1 MISKIVAEI
10 EGTWRPE
17 DPEAIMEDIFRAMNA
32 EEINTAYVK
41 PLDNS
46 LQIIRMADPYD
57 LTNSITQFDRT
68 VEIVWEK
75 LQEHGYTVKYEKPDK
90 KGRTG
95 KKSFLQWLRQ
105 KE

>member
-1 MISKIVAEI
+1 MVMKIVAEI
-10 EGTWRPE
+10 EENWKEG
-17 DPEAIMEDIFRAMNA
+17 DPDGILGLIYRAMNE
-32 EEINTAYVK
+32 EEISTAYVK
-41 PLDNS
+41 PLENS

-57 LTNSITQFDRT
+57 FSNSITQFDRT

-75 LQEHGYTVKYEKPDK
+75 LGEAGYTVKYEKPDK

-95 KKSFLQWLRQ
+95 RKSFMAWLRQ